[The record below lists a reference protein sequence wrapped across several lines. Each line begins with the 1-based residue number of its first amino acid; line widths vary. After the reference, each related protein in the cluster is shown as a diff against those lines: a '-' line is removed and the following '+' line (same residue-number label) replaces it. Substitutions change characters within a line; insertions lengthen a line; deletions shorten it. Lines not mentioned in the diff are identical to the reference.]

1 MSVIT
6 TKSSLLLRELRELMA
21 SSQKPQTRL
30 NNITSL
36 IASHMVAEVCSV
48 YVAIPGEKLEL
59 FSSKGLKTSAVHKTI
74 LNVGEGLV
82 GIIAEKAQPL
92 ALSDAK
98 LHPNFSYRPE
108 TGEEIYHSFLG
119 VPLLRRGQTVGV
131 IVVQNIKLRSYK
143 DEEIEV
149 LETIAMVIAEMIAT
163 GELGVFFA
171 IKEDDPRHNKPHT
184 VEGLVLSQGI
194 VIGKAVLYEKRIE
207 VLKII
212 SEDMELENKR
222 LINGLRDLKH
232 NIEKLINGLEVI
244 SNGEHRGVLE
254 AYQMLSNDPSWEK
267 RLFVAIKKGLTAE
280 GAVQSVQSDVKAR
293 LLRQKNP
300 FIREKLYDLD
310 DLSYRLLRHIRG
322 DIDKN
327 INIDLNED
335 TILFARNMGPA
346 DLLEYSSSSIKGLVI
361 EEASPNSHVSIVA
374 RALGIPSLGGFGNI
388 INIVE
393 NGDKIIID
401 ANAGILHIR
410 QDQDLEAVFRDKLL
424 TQASL
429 QKKYDSIRNSPTIT
443 RDNIPISLMINAGLM
458 IDLPYLKLTNADG
471 IGLFRTELQF
481 MVSSKFPRLTEQ
493 ETYYSSVLGE
503 AGEKPVTF
511 RTLDIGSD
519 KVLPYFSR
527 KKEDNPALGWRAL
540 RFSLERPGLLRL
552 QMRALIK
559 ASSNKNLNIIFPL
572 VAEISEFV
580 EAKKIFL
587 KELDFIKLKG
597 YPLPKNYSLG
607 VMIEVP
613 SLLWQLE
620 ELYEEVDFISIGSND
635 LLQYLFASDR
645 GHAQLSQ
652 RYDPISISVL
662 RVLKKIIT
670 TAEVANIPVSL
681 CGEIAGKPLE
691 AMALLGLGF
700 KQLSITPS
708 NMGAIKSMVL
718 SLDLDKITK
727 HMDDILSHNKSNVR
741 DSLIY
746 FAKDNKVEI
755 ESFSWG

>member
-1 MSVIT
+1 MSEIT
-6 TKSSLLLRELRELMA
+6 IKSRLLLSELRELMA
-21 SSQKPQTRL
+21 SSQNSQTRL

-36 IASHMVAEVCSV
+36 IASSMVAEVCSV
-48 YVAIPGEKLEL
+48 YVAIPGERLEL
-59 FSSKGLKTSAVHKTI
+59 FSTKGLKSAAVHKTI
-74 LNVGEGLV
+74 LNAGEGLV
-82 GIIAEKAQPL
+82 GIIAEKAESL

-98 LHPNFSYRPE
+98 LHPNFSYRSE

-119 VPLLRRGQTVGV
+119 VPLLRRGQTIGV
-131 IVVQNIKLRSYK
+131 LVVQNVRHRSYTE
-143 DEEIEV
+143 EEIEV

-163 GELGVFFA
+163 GELGAFLA
-171 IKEDDPRHNKPHT
+171 IKEIDPRHNKPHT
-184 VEGLVLSQGI
+184 VKGLVLSQGI
-194 VIGKAVLYEKRIE
+194 VIGTAILHEKRIE
-207 VLKII
+207 VLNII
-212 SEDMELENKR
+212 SEDTEFENQRLTIGLE
-222 LINGLRDLKH
+222 DLKH
-232 NIEKLINGLEVI
+232 NIEKLINGLEII
-244 SNGEHRGVLE
+244 SNGEDKGVLE
-254 AYQMLSNDPSWEK
+254 AYQMLANDQSWEK
-267 RLFVAIKKGLTAE
+267 RLFEAIKKGLTAE
-280 GAVQSVQSDVKAR
+280 GAVQSVQSDVKAK

-300 FIREKLYDLD
+300 FIKEKLYDLD
-310 DLSYRLLRHIRG
+310 DLSYRLLRHIVG
-322 DIDKN
+322 DIDTN
-327 INIDLNED
+327 TNIDLNNE

-346 DLLEYSSSSIKGLVI
+346 DLLEYSSSNIRGLVI

-374 RALGIPSLGGFGNI
+374 RALGIPSLGGVE
-388 INIVE
+388 NIVDIIE

-410 QDQDLEAVFRDKLL
+410 QEKNVEDLFQDKLL
-424 TQASL
+424 TQSNL
-429 QKKYDSIRNSPTIT
+429 QKKYDNIRNLPAIT
-443 RDNIPISLMINAGLM
+443 QDGSQIRLMINAGLM

-481 MVSSKFPRLTEQ
+481 MVSSRFPRLTEQ
-493 ETYYSSVLGE
+493 ETYYSAVFKE
-503 AGEKPVTF
+503 AGEKPITF

-540 RFSLERPGLLRL
+540 RFSLERPSLLRL

-572 VAEISEFV
+572 VADISEFV

-587 KELDFIKLKG
+587 KELNFIKLKG
-597 YPLPKNYSLG
+597 YSLPKSYSLG

-620 ELYEEVDFISIGSND
+620 ELYEKVDFVSIGSND

-645 GHAQLSQ
+645 GHAQLSK

-670 TAEVANIPVSL
+670 TAENANIPVSL

-700 KQLSITPS
+700 KNLSIAPS
-708 NMGAIKSMVL
+708 NIGAIKSMIL
-718 SLDLDKITK
+718 SLNLKQITEC
-727 HMDDILSHNKSNVR
+727 MDNILTTNQHNIRDILIK
-741 DSLIY
+741 

-755 ESFSWG
+755 ESYSWE

>member
-1 MSVIT
+1 
-6 TKSSLLLRELRELMA
+6 
-21 SSQKPQTRL
+21 
-30 NNITSL
+30 
-36 IASHMVAEVCSV
+36 
-48 YVAIPGEKLEL
+48 
-59 FSSKGLKTSAVHKTI
+59 
-74 LNVGEGLV
+74 
-82 GIIAEKAQPL
+82 
-92 ALSDAK
+92 
-98 LHPNFSYRPE
+98 
-108 TGEEIYHSFLG
+108 
-119 VPLLRRGQTVGV
+119 
-131 IVVQNIKLRSYK
+131 
-143 DEEIEV
+143 
-149 LETIAMVIAEMIAT
+149 
-163 GELGVFFA
+163 
-171 IKEDDPRHNKPHT
+171 
-184 VEGLVLSQGI
+184 
-194 VIGKAVLYEKRIE
+194 
-207 VLKII
+207 
-212 SEDMELENKR
+212 
-222 LINGLRDLKH
+222 
-232 NIEKLINGLEVI
+232 
-244 SNGEHRGVLE
+244 
-254 AYQMLSNDPSWEK
+254 
-267 RLFVAIKKGLTAE
+267 
-280 GAVQSVQSDVKAR
+280 
-293 LLRQKNP
+293 
-300 FIREKLYDLD
+300 
-310 DLSYRLLRHIRG
+310 
-322 DIDKN
+322 
-327 INIDLNED
+327 
-335 TILFARNMGPA
+335 
-346 DLLEYSSSSIKGLVI
+346 
-361 EEASPNSHVSIVA
+361 
-374 RALGIPSLGGFGNI
+374 
-388 INIVE
+388 
-393 NGDKIIID
+393 
-401 ANAGILHIR
+401 
-410 QDQDLEAVFRDKLL
+410 LL

>member
-1 MSVIT
+1 MSEIT
-6 TKSSLLLRELRELMA
+6 VKSRLLLRELRELMA
-21 SSQKPQTRL
+21 SSQNAQTRL

-36 IASHMVAEVCSV
+36 IASRMVAEVCSV
-48 YVAIPGEKLEL
+48 YVAIPGERLEL
-59 FSSKGLKTSAVHKTI
+59 FSTKGLKFAAVHKTI

-82 GIIAEKAQPL
+82 GIIAEKAQSL

-119 VPLLRRGQTVGV
+119 VPLLRRGQTIGV
-131 IVVQNIKLRSYK
+131 LVIQNVKHRSYTE
-143 DEEIEV
+143 EEIEV
-149 LETIAMVIAEMIAT
+149 LETIAMVIAEMIST
-163 GELGVFFA
+163 GELGTFLA
-171 IKEDDPRHNKPHT
+171 IKEIDPSHNKPHIL
-184 VEGLVLSQGI
+184 EGLALSQGI
-194 VIGKAVLYEKRIE
+194 VIGKAMLHEKRIE
-207 VLKII
+207 VLNII
-212 SEDMELENKR
+212 SEDTELENQR
-222 LINGLRDLKH
+222 LIIGLEDLKR
-232 NIEKLINGLEVI
+232 NIEKLINGLEII
-244 SNGEHRGVLE
+244 SNGQDKGVLE
-254 AYQMLSNDPSWEK
+254 AYQMLANDQSWEK
-267 RLFVAIKKGLTAE
+267 RLFEAIKKGLTAE
-280 GAVQSVQSDVKAR
+280 GAVQSVQSDVKAK

-300 FIREKLYDLD
+300 FIKEKLYDLD
-310 DLSYRLLRHIRG
+310 DLSYRLLRHIIG
-322 DIDKN
+322 DINKN
-327 INIDLNED
+327 SNIDLNNE

-346 DLLEYSSSSIKGLVI
+346 DLLEYSSSNIRGLVI

-374 RALGIPSLGGFGNI
+374 RALGIPSLGGVQNI
-388 INIVE
+388 IDMIE

-401 ANAGILHIR
+401 ANAGILYIR
-410 QDQDLEAVFRDKLL
+410 PEKKEEDLFRDKLL
-424 TQASL
+424 TQSDL
-429 QKKYDSIRNSPTIT
+429 KKKYDNIRNLPAIT
-443 RDNIPISLMINAGLM
+443 RDSSPIRLMINAGLM

-481 MVSSKFPRLTEQ
+481 MVSSRFPRLTEQ
-493 ETYYSSVLGE
+493 ETYYSAVFKE
-503 AGEKPVTF
+503 AGEKSITF

-540 RFSLERPGLLRL
+540 RFSLERPSLLKL

-559 ASSNKNLNIIFPL
+559 ASSNKDLNIIFPL

-587 KELDFIKLKG
+587 KELNFIKLKG
-597 YPLPKNYSLG
+597 YSLPKSYSLG

-620 ELYEEVDFISIGSND
+620 ELYEKVDFVSIGSND

-645 GHAQLSQ
+645 GHAQLSK

-670 TAEVANIPVSL
+670 TAGDANIPVSL

-691 AMALLGLGF
+691 AMALLGLGL
-700 KQLSITPS
+700 KNLSISPS
-708 NMGAIKSMVL
+708 NMGAIKSMVR
-718 SLDLDKITK
+718 SLNLEQITEC
-727 HMDDILSHNKSNVR
+727 MDNIFARNQYNIRDILIK
-741 DSLIY
+741 
-746 FAKDNKVEI
+746 FAKDNKVDI
-755 ESFSWG
+755 ESFSWE

>member
-1 MSVIT
+1 MSSIIT
-6 TKSSLLLRELRELMA
+6 KPRLLLRELRELIA
-21 SSQKPQTRL
+21 GSQNAQTRL

-36 IASHMVAEVCSV
+36 IASNMVAEVCSV

-59 FSSKGLKTSAVHKTI
+59 FSTKGLKSTAVHKTF

-82 GIIAEKAQPL
+82 GTIAEKAQPL
-92 ALSDAK
+92 ALSNVK
-98 LHPNFSYRPE
+98 LHPNFLYKPE
-108 TGEEIYHSFLG
+108 TGEEIYQSFLG
-119 VPLLRRGQTVGV
+119 VPLLRRGQTIGV
-131 IVVQNIKLRSYK
+131 LVVQNFEARSYK
-143 DEEIEV
+143 EEEIEA
-149 LETIAMVIAEMIAT
+149 LEIIAMVIAEMIAA
-163 GELGVFFA
+163 GELGDFLA
-171 IKEDDPRHNKPHT
+171 IKEIDPRHNKPHT
-184 VEGLVLSQGI
+184 IEGLVLSQGI
-194 VIGKAVLYEKRIE
+194 VIGRAVLYEKRIE

-212 SEDMELENKR
+212 SEDIDLENQR
-222 LINGLRDLKH
+222 LSKGLIDLKR
-232 NIEKLINGLEVI
+232 NIEKLINGSEVI

-254 AYQMLSNDPSWEK
+254 AYQMLANDPTWEK
-267 RLFVAIKKGLTAE
+267 KLIEAVQKGLTAE

-310 DLSYRLLRHIRG
+310 DLSYRLLRHISG
-322 DIDKN
+322 DISKN
-327 INIDLNED
+327 INIDLNND

-346 DLLEYSSSSIKGLVI
+346 DLLEYSTNNIKGLVI

-374 RALGIPSLGGFGNI
+374 RALGIPSLGGVGDI
-388 INIVE
+388 ISIIE

-401 ANAGILHIR
+401 ANAGVLHVR
-410 QDQDLEAVFRDKLL
+410 QGKDIEGAFRDKLL
-424 TQASL
+424 TQDKL
-429 QKKYDSIRNSPTIT
+429 QKKYNSIRKLPTIT
-443 RDNIPISLMINAGLM
+443 RDNVPISLMINAGLM
-458 IDLPYLKLTNADG
+458 IDLPYLELTNASG

-481 MVSSKFPRLTEQ
+481 MISSKLPRLTEQ
-493 ETYYSSVLGE
+493 EIYYSSVLKA
-503 AGEKPVTF
+503 AGEKPVIF

-572 VAEISEFV
+572 VAEIGEFI

-620 ELYEEVDFISIGSND
+620 ELYENVDFISIGSND

-645 GHAQLSQ
+645 GHAQLSK

-670 TAEVANIPVSL
+670 TAENANIPVSL
-681 CGEIAGKPLE
+681 CGEMAGKPLE

-700 KQLSITPS
+700 KHLSISPS
-708 NMGAIKSMVL
+708 NMGAIKSMIL
-718 SLDLDKITK
+718 SLHLNKITK
-727 HMDDILSHNKSNVR
+727 FMDDILTKNQYNTR
-741 DSLIY
+741 DSLIK

-755 ESFSWG
+755 ESFSWD